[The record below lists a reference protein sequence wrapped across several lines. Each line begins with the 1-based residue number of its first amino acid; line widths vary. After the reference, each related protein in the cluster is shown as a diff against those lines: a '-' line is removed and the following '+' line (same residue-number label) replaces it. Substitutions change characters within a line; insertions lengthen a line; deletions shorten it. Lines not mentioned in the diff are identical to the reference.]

1 MGTHFRKCGWI
12 YIPSSVA
19 GWIVAAGYVA
29 ISVITLVSIDKSY
42 NSLLNS
48 LIRFFPY
55 FIGFSVLYN
64 WIASNTSGKKQQ

>member
-1 MGTHFRKCGWI
+1 MGRHFRKSGWI
-12 YIPSSVA
+12 YIPVSVA

-29 ISVITLVSIDKSY
+29 ISILTLVSINNHY

-55 FIGFSVLYN
+55 FISFSVVYF
-64 WIASNTSGKKQQ
+64 WIASNSSVKK